1 MLKTNQFQVTSKEAL
16 CALAFKYQLEVI
28 TKEENN
34 KTTYS
39 LYASSEFKGNV
50 DELCQEFQ
58 KLLSNEELVF
68 FDINC
73 TQENL
78 FIAIT
83 TDKITIKPAT
93 SITASILLDM
103 LDS

>member
-39 LYASSEFKGNV
+39 LYASSKFKGNV

-68 FDINC
+68 LSTEDS
-73 TQENL
+73 T
-78 FIAIT
+78 IAIT

-103 LDS
+103 LDL